1 MELTQLHYFH
11 TVAQTQNITAAAEK
25 LHIAQPTLS
34 KVIKRLED
42 DLGVQ
47 LFDRKA
53 SKLTLNPLGEAYLVY
68 VEMALDALSRGRQC
82 LENMRTGAGAGI
94 RLASTFDGVP
104 NMLVEQ
110 FALAHPNLTL
120 TEVNVDPDE
129 IASLLLNGHV
139 DFALTL
145 CPLEEME
152 LEEIACVVEP
162 LLLHLPESL
171 EPATAPVRLADYQNQ
186 HFAIFE
192 GGKDAYATFLRCT
205 SLAGFVPIVIY
216 RSTRSQRVH
225 ELVNQLNT
233 CTFLPAHLAL
243 HSWQRL
249 PEKTRQRIHLVDQP
263 RCNRRI
269 HLYRVRK
276 EDSSEEIRT
285 FSHFATEY
293 FQHMNEDITRYL
305 IQCFPEKQDLL
316 LR

>member
-1 MELTQLHYFH
+1 MELTQLYYFH
-11 TVAQTQNITAAAEK
+11 AVAQTQNITAAAEK

-68 VEMALDALSRGRQC
+68 VEMALDALTRGRQC

-110 FALAHPNLTL
+110 FALQHPGLNV

-129 IASLLLNGHV
+129 IAPLLLNGHV

-145 CPLEEME
+145 TPLEQME
-152 LEEIACVVEP
+152 LEEISCVVEP
-162 LLLHLPESL
+162 LLLHLPEAL
-171 EPATAPVRLADYQNQ
+171 DPATSPVRLVDYQHQ
-186 HFAIFE
+186 HFASFE
-192 GGKDAYATFLRCT
+192 GGKDAYATFLRCC
-205 SLAGFVPIVIY
+205 SLAGFVPVITY

-225 ELVNQLNT
+225 ELVNELNT

-243 HSWQRL
+243 HNWQRL
-249 PEKTRQRIHLVDQP
+249 PEKTRQRIHLVDEP

-269 HLYRVRK
+269 RLYRVRK
-276 EDSSEEIRT
+276 DDFSEEISV
-285 FSHFATEY
+285 FSRFATEF
-293 FQHMNEDITRYL
+293 FQHMTEEITRYL
-305 IQCFPEKQDLL
+305 VQSFPEKNDLFIQ
-316 LR
+316 

>member
-1 MELTQLHYFH
+1 MELTQLYYFH

-68 VEMALDALSRGRQC
+68 VEMALDALTRGRQC
-82 LENMRTGAGAGI
+82 LENMRTVGGAGI
-94 RLASTFDGVP
+94 RLASTFNGVP

-110 FALAHPNLTL
+110 FVLEHPNLTV
-120 TEVNVDPDE
+120 TEVSADPDE

-139 DFALTL
+139 DFALAL
-145 CPLEEME
+145 SPLEQME

-162 LLLHLPESL
+162 LLLNLPESL
-171 EPATAPVRLADYQNQ
+171 DPATMPTRLADYQHQ

-192 GGKDAYATFLRCT
+192 GGKDAYATFLRCCG
-205 SLAGFVPIVIY
+205 LAGFVPVVIY

-225 ELVNQLNT
+225 ELVNQLNA

-243 HSWQRL
+243 HNWQRL
-249 PEKTRQRIHLVDQP
+249 PEKTRQRIHLVDEP

-276 EDSSEEIRT
+276 EDSSEEIRI
-285 FSHFATEY
+285 FSRFATEY
-293 FQHMNEDITRYL
+293 FQHMNEEITRYL
-305 IQCFPEKQDLL
+305 VHCFPEKPDLF